1 MVVLGITRRDR
12 ALFIGEYRFTV
23 YVPAPFRTVE
33 TYLYGATGGST
44 RSPPFGDG
52 SPR

>member
-12 ALFIGEYRFTV
+12 ALFIGEHRFTV

-33 TYLYGATGGST
+33 TYLYGAGGRIDPLPT
-44 RSPPFGDG
+44 IR
-52 SPR
+52 RR